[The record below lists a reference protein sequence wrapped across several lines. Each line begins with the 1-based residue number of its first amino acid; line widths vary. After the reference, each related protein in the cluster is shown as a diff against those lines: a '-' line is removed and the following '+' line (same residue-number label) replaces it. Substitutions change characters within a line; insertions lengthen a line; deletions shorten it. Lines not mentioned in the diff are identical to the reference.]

1 MQNQSDEQFL
11 FNKKSISSPAVSP
24 QANSMTDYVD
34 IIQQLEQAIRMDVQR
49 VQLLL
54 QQGVISQSQG
64 QYLITQLAKKADEIN
79 KCKDAVSPLN
89 AQDRMPDSEVQAQN
103 PFDVFNQE
111 NPDFFNCAGRA
122 DVLNYIK
129 NYGLDKDEIY
139 QIAQLIENL
148 ENSAIDG
155 YVKKSAH
162 EKSLN
167 DENLAA
173 KSKLTAYAQ
182 KAQNG
187 SNYGRIFTREDIGNM
202 SGEEFTKNEKLIMDQ
217 VKQGLIK

>member
-11 FNKKSISSPAVSP
+11 RNQNSISSPAVSP
-24 QANSMTDYVD
+24 QANSMTNYVD
-34 IIQQLEQAIRMDVQR
+34 IIQQLEQAIRLDVQR

-64 QYLITQLAKKADEIN
+64 QYLMTQLAKKADEIN
-79 KCKDAVSPLN
+79 KCRDAVSTLN
-89 AQDRMPDSEVQAQN
+89 VQPPMSDSEVQEN

-111 NPDFFNCAGRA
+111 NPGFFNCAGRA

-155 YVKKSAH
+155 YLKKSAH

-182 KAQNG
+182 KAPKG
-187 SNYGRIFTREDIGNM
+187 SIYGRIFTREDIGNM